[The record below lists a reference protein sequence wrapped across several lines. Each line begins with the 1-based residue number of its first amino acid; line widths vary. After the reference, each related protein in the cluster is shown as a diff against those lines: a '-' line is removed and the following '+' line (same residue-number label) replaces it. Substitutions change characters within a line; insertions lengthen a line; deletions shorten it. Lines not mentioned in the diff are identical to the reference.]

1 LTGCFCQAK
10 ISYQA
15 KIMKTRREI
24 TDSLG
29 IKSLN
34 ALNLPKALLIIPDG
48 NGRWAK
54 QMGVETNEGH
64 EAGGSTLTR
73 LLEAFV
79 QLNTKIIG
87 VWGFSEDNW
96 KRDREEVDN
105 IMAIIKK
112 TTQENLDKMQ
122 KLGVKFMVVGSSE
135 RIGKEYP
142 QVHQVLENAQQLTA
156 KNTNK
161 TFAIFLDYGERYQL
175 EEFAKARESNPS
187 LSTQELLAKINK
199 GLPMFDMILRTSGE
213 QRTSGFGPLASLAEF
228 VSVEKNFPDLEASD
242 IAWALQEYSK
252 RQRRFG
258 GR

>member
-1 LTGCFCQAK
+1 
-10 ISYQA
+10 
-15 KIMKTRREI
+15 MKTRKEI

-34 ALNLPKALLIIPDG
+34 TLNLPNALLIIPDG
-48 NGRWAK
+48 NGRWAR
-54 QMGVETNEGH
+54 QLGVGTNKGH

-105 IMAIIKK
+105 ILAIDKK

-135 RIGKEYP
+135 KISREYP
-142 QVHQVLENAQQLTA
+142 QVHQVLENAQKLTA

-161 TFAIFLDYGERYQL
+161 TFAIFLDYGERFQL
-175 EEFAKARESNPS
+175 EEFAKARANDKSS
-187 LSTQELLAKINK
+187 GTQELLAKINS

-228 VSVEKNFPDLEASD
+228 VSVEKNFPDLETSD
-242 IAWALQEYSK
+242 IAWALKEYSK